1 MADETKEARWG
12 DTVTIQLPDAPI
24 HEPQIVRLIISA
36 EDLYGEVRED
46 G

>member
-1 MADETKEARWG
+1 MADETKKSGWG
-12 DTVTIQLPDAPI
+12 DMVVIQLLDVPI